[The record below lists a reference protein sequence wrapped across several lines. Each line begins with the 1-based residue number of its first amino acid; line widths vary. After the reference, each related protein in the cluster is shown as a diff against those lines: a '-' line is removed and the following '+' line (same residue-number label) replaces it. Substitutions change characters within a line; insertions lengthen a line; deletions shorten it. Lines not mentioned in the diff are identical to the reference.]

1 MSQIVIGVDVG
12 GTNTDAVLMEK
23 NKVIAWAKH
32 FTTDD
37 VTTGVIY
44 AITGAISNA
53 LESGYNGDICQ
64 VNIGTTHYINAVIQR
79 KNLSR
84 VAVIRLCG
92 PASRG
97 LPPFSDFDNELEKAS
112 SYSLQLFQKKYI
124 FTNISF
130 FILQVIN
137 PLSFMVA
144 GGYQYDGS
152 EIYPVDF
159 KEISSCLSEID
170 EAGICNVVVSGV
182 FSVVRS
188 DQEIQVRDFIL
199 KQYPRFHVT
208 ISSEIGTMNLLER
221 ENAAILN
228 ECLKDLCH
236 KTCQRFQKAFE
247 ELNLVCPIFYT
258 QNDGTVLSN
267 DKVRDFP
274 VFTFSSGATNS
285 MRGAVFLS
293 GLKDG
298 IVLDIGG
305 TSSDVG
311 LIQNGFPRE
320 ASTEIKIGGVTT
332 NFRMPDVIS
341 GALGGGTIVKENK
354 QDVQIGPISVG
365 FNISSMAKVF
375 GGNTLTTTDVAVAA
389 GIADIGDGTLVKD
402 IGKDLIQKSM
412 DNMHS
417 KIEDLVDQVKI
428 SPEDLP
434 LIVVGGGSIIFDA
447 RKEVRG
453 VSKVVKPKN
462 FNVANA
468 VGAALTQIGGF
479 VDEVMPK
486 TTSIEELIEVARKK
500 AIGNAVANG
509 ASEKDISIVSQSTIP
524 LPYLPS
530 TVFRVKIKVVGDK
543 DECDSQKEKFVNL
556 SSVSL
561 KPGTELKPT
570 TKSIKVDDALY
581 KNDAKFTLVPAEPN
595 VDPVTGEWE
604 LSEWD
609 VECIAIGAGI
619 LGCGGGGSPHI
630 GRLMLLKTIAEG
642 KRPRV
647 IHPERLMKNS
657 KADDV
662 ALLVAYYGSP
672 TVLCEK
678 LTSGNQSNIAV
689 SGLTDIY
696 KNRIYQNGTLLN
708 NDGLKIEE
716 DGGVTYIADYRLVDQ
731 HKDMKTD
738 DFREKNITC
747 VYSAEIGG
755 MNAIEPLV
763 FGAKHNLPVVDVD
776 GVGRAVPELQM
787 VCPLIFGESFNPA
800 IMVDVKGNM
809 HVVLSAESNKK
820 VEDHFRRIVV
830 GYGCDGLLAS
840 AGVPVSKL
848 GTVCVGGSV
857 SRSWRIGNALLTS
870 RYNNTSPFKS
880 LTELENA
887 EVICYGKIVNV
898 TRKTIGGFSRGEIK
912 ISGFSP
918 VDKEITRIE
927 FQNENLIII
936 SEHPDG
942 TKEVK
947 GVVPQL
953 ISIVDYD
960 TCVPITTDMVE
971 YGLKVAVLLLPP
983 PAVLATDACL
993 AALGPTVF
1001 GYEENSSIKQKTFAK
1016 EHYIPLP

>member
-1 MSQIVIGVDVG
+1 MRPESGNQVWAGPDLHTGPTLVPLPVLRMWPESGTLAGSMRIVDGPRVAKRVRASPAPELDHLDYINNPVAQCRIDEPFTMNVNSNQFSMVDDLEPNCAQNAGAPEARGQRGQLPPWRSCYGGCGGSFVPFMKKEKIECYRPWLSALRDKNSISDGDGTSDKPNNGDEGGLKPLTLAELGDNFSELNLEFISSSCYLTSKAETKMSQIVIGVDVG

-258 QNDGTVLSN
+258 QNDGTYLSH
-267 DKVRDFP
+267 
-274 VFTFSSGATNS
+274 T
-285 MRGAVFLS
+285 

-434 LIVVGGGSIIFDA
+434 LIVVGGGSIIFDD
-447 RKEVRG
+447 RKE
-453 VSKVVKPKN
+453 
-462 FNVANA
+462 VANA

-509 ASEKDISIVSQSTIP
+509 ASEKDISLTI
-524 LPYLPS
+524 
-530 TVFRVKIKVVGDK
+530 
-543 DECDSQKEKFVNL
+543 
-556 SSVSL
+556 
-561 KPGTELKPT
+561 
-570 TKSIKVDDALY
+570 ALY

-708 NDGLKIEE
+708 N
-716 DGGVTYIADYRLVDQ
+716 
-731 HKDMKTD
+731 
-738 DFREKNITC
+738 
-747 VYSAEIGG
+747 G

-776 GVGRAVPELQM
+776 GVGRAVPELQ
-787 VCPLIFGESFNPA
+787 VNFILIMTLFNLFLQ
-800 IMVDVKGNM
+800 
-809 HVVLSAESNKK
+809 LSS
-820 VEDHFRRIVV
+820 D
-830 GYGCDGLLAS
+830 DGI
-840 AGVPVSKL
+840 
-848 GTVCVGGSV
+848 SV
-857 SRSWRIGNALLTS
+857 N
-870 RYNNTSPFKS
+870 
-880 LTELENA
+880 
-887 EVICYGKIVNV
+887 
-898 TRKTIGGFSRGEIK
+898 
-912 ISGFSP
+912 
-918 VDKEITRIE
+918 
-927 FQNENLIII
+927 
-936 SEHPDG
+936 
-942 TKEVK
+942 
-947 GVVPQL
+947 
-953 ISIVDYD
+953 
-960 TCVPITTDMVE
+960 
-971 YGLKVAVLLLPP
+971 
-983 PAVLATDACL
+983 
-993 AALGPTVF
+993 
-1001 GYEENSSIKQKTFAK
+1001 
-1016 EHYIPLP
+1016 